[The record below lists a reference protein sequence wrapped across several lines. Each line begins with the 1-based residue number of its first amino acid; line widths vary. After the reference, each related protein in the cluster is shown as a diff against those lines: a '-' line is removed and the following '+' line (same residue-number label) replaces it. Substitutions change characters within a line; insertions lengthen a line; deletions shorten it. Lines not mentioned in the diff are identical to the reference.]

1 MAKHIISE
9 QYTFNPTTKTITIVG
24 KVLLQEEILL
34 ITNTTKNT
42 VIYNFSDPALG
53 MASFS
58 VQTPTIAGMVPTTTI
73 VLNYNTS
80 SHSATDR
87 LSIMFD
93 EYETAITP
101 AEGLMD
107 PVNKMRVSL
116 PQALIDTDFEYGTQP
131 TKWESIS
138 LINNRP
144 FAYYNIQSPITIT
157 GVNATN
163 NSRTI
168 TVLTTTPPAAGT
180 PIFIQDCVWGAADGL
195 YIVDSISAG
204 VSFNYTAKMR
214 YTGTT
219 GTIFTSGVT
228 SAYTGAVFTNAA
240 IPVTSY
246 SYVGNLI
253 SVTTTNPHGLGVG
266 NEIALTGS
274 TASTNAP
281 NGSWT
286 VAGVTSPT
294 VFTFYSSIGTPTGTV
309 ASGTLYCRPAGLVYH
324 RPFDGGV
331 QFSTLAQS
339 HNQQLIRQTRRYF
352 RYQSGKGIQM
362 STGTILRPNINI
374 DQMTASGSTIT
385 VVTKVPHQ
393 INPGTVVLIAN
404 ANEVGYNGSFTV
416 TQVLDPYKFV
426 FTAAVAPTVA
436 TASGN
441 YYMSVSSWYGATTRI
456 GMFDSQNGIFFEF
469 DGQQLYA
476 VRRNSTYQLSGA
488 VNITAGSAT
497 VAGATING
505 VSTLFS
511 KQLIPGDWIVI
522 RGMSYRV
529 ESIASDTSM
538 TIQPPYRGANN
549 LVNGVVSK
557 TIDLRVPQSQWNM
570 DRMDGTG
577 QSGTILDIHRM
588 QMFYMDYSWY
598 GAGFIRW
605 GFRGANGNVQY
616 CHKIVNNNVNY
627 EAYMRSGNLP
637 ARYETN
643 TFSKLSLLTAS
654 LTSGATSISLNYHDG
669 WPTAGTIFVRN
680 NTQTEYINF
689 TGKTQTALLSGTTT
703 VGSTTILMSNTTNV
717 AVGQAISSPYTQQG
731 AVVVSVVAN
740 VSVTMTLPAT
750 YTGTTSIAF
759 DPQLTGLTRAQ
770 AGGALTFTTVVGSPV
785 VTGAST
791 SGVQIGQFV
800 VGTGIPDN
808 AYVVS
813 FVSNTSVLLSE
824 AATAAGSVSLTFLA
838 MASTAQAFTYS
849 ATLPTAIELHSP
861 QFAPQISHWGTSVI
875 MDGRY
880 DDDKSFVFTTGTTT
894 ALAVAAGATNALI
907 SMRIGPSVS
916 NGVISSNIGERE
928 IINRMQL
935 ILRQLDLFSNGQFL
949 VTVVLNGTVSS
960 ATPTWTNVGGS
971 SLAQYVNHSTT
982 TTITGGEV
990 IYGFYLNSAGGT
1002 TNYTATSTDLNLVRD
1017 LGTSILSGGGTAPNA
1032 NIYPNGPDVI
1042 TIMCR
1047 NIGSASSNVF
1057 GRISWT
1063 EAQA

>member
-1 MAKHIISE
+1 MAKHILTE

-24 KVLLQEEILL
+24 RAFLQEEILL

-58 VQTPTIAGMVPTTTI
+58 IQTPTVAGMTPTTTI
-73 VLNYNTS
+73 VLNYNTA

-87 LSIMFD
+87 LAIMFD
-93 EYETAITP
+93 EYETAIIP
-101 AEGLMD
+101 AEAMTD
-107 PVNKMRVSL
+107 PVNKMRVST
-116 PQALIDTDFEYGTQP
+116 PQSMIDTDFEYSTQP

-138 LINNRP
+138 MINNRP
-144 FAYYNIQSPITIT
+144 FAYANTQSPITIT
-157 GVNATN
+157 NVTATN

-168 TVLTTTPPAAGT
+168 TVATTTPPTVGT
-180 PIFIQDCVWGAADGL
+180 PIFITDCTWGAADGL
-195 YIVDSISAG
+195 YIVDSIVAG
-204 VSFNYTAKMR
+204 TSFNYTAKMR
-214 YTGTT
+214 FTGTT
-219 GTIFTSGVT
+219 GTIYNSGQTTCYSGSVF
-228 SAYTGAVFTNAA
+228 TGASIA
-240 IPVTSY
+240 VTSY
-246 SYVGNLI
+246 SYTGNLI

-274 TASTNAP
+274 TATTNAP

-294 VFTFYSSIGTPTGTV
+294 VFTFYSSVGTPTGTV
-309 ASGTLYCRPAGLVYH
+309 ASGTLYVRPAGLVYH

-362 STGTILRPNINI
+362 STGTILRPNISI
-374 DQMTASGSTIT
+374 DQLTASGTTIT

-393 INPGTVVLIAN
+393 INPSTIVLIAG
-404 ANEVGYNGSFTV
+404 AIETGFNGAYTV
-416 TQVLDPYKFV
+416 TQVIDPYTFKY
-426 FTAAVAPTVA
+426 TASVAPTVT
-436 TASGN
+436 TASGVP
-441 YYMSVSSWYGATTRI
+441 YCSVSSWYGASTRI

-469 DGQQLYA
+469 DGQTMYA
-476 VRRNSTYQLSGA
+476 VRRNSTYQIAGT
-488 VNITAGSAT
+488 VNITAGSST
-497 VAGATING
+497 VTGATLNG

-511 KQLIPGDWIVI
+511 KQLSPGDWIVI

-538 TIQPPYRGANN
+538 TIQPPYRGASN
-549 LVNGVVSK
+549 LTNGIISK
-557 TIDLRVPQSQWNM
+557 TQDLKIPQSQWNM
-570 DRMDGTG
+570 DKMDGTG
-577 QSGTILDIHRM
+577 QSGMILDIHRM

-605 GFRGANGNVQY
+605 GFRGANGNVTY
-616 CHKIVNNNVNY
+616 CHKMVNNNVNY

-643 TFSKLSLLTAS
+643 TFSKLSTLTAS
-654 LTSGATSISLNYHDG
+654 LSAGGTSVNINNYEG
-669 WPTAGTIFVRN
+669 WPSSGTIFVRN

-689 TGKTQTALLSGTTT
+689 TGKTQSALLSGTTMQGST
-703 VGSTTILMSNTTNV
+703 VVTMSNTSGVVVGQAVSSPNTPWGAVVMSISANASVTLSLPAQYTGSTTL
-717 AVGQAISSPYTQQG
+717 
-731 AVVVSVVAN
+731 
-740 VSVTMTLPAT
+740 
-750 YTGTTSIAF
+750 AF

-770 AGGALTFTTVVGSPV
+770 AGGALTFTTTTGSPV
-785 VTGAST
+785 VTGVST
-791 SGVQIGQFV
+791 SGVQIGQYV

-813 FVSNTSVLLSE
+813 FVTNTSVQLSE
-824 AATAAGSVSLTFLA
+824 AATASGSVSLTFLA
-838 MASTAQAFTYS
+838 MAGAAQAFTYS
-849 ATLPTAIELHSP
+849 ATLPVAIELHSP

-880 DDDKSFVFTTGTTT
+880 DDDKSFVFTSGTTT
-894 ALAVAAGATNALI
+894 ALAVAASATNALM
-907 SMRIGPSVS
+907 SFRVGPTVS
-916 NGVISSNIGERE
+916 NGIISSNLGDRE
-928 IINRMQL
+928 IVNRMQM

-949 VTVVLNGTVSS
+949 VTIVLNGTVSS
-960 ATPTWTNVGGS
+960 ATPTWSNVGGS
-971 SLAQYVNHSTT
+971 SLAQYVNHSTA

-990 IYGFYLNSAGGT
+990 IYGFYLNSAGG

-1032 NIYPNGPDVI
+1032 GMYPNGPDMI

-1047 NIGSASSNVF
+1047 NIGSASANIF
-1057 GRISWT
+1057 GRVSWT

>member
-1 MAKHIISE
+1 MAKHIITE

-24 KVLLQEEILL
+24 RVFLQEEILL
-34 ITNTTKNT
+34 ITNVTKNT
-42 VIYNFSDPALG
+42 VIYNFSDPSLG

-58 VQTPTIAGMVPTTTI
+58 VQTPTVVGMVPTTTI

-80 SHSATDR
+80 SHSATDK

-101 AEGLMD
+101 SEALTD
-107 PVNKMRVSL
+107 PVNKMRVSM
-116 PQALIDTDFEYGTQP
+116 PQSMIDTDFEYGTQP

-144 FAYYNIQSPITIT
+144 FAFYNVQSPITIT

-163 NSRTI
+163 NSRTV
-168 TVLTTTPPAAGT
+168 TVLTASPPTVGT

-195 YIVDSISAG
+195 YIVDSVSAG
-204 VSFNYTAKMR
+204 VSFSYTAKMR

-219 GTIFTSGVT
+219 GSIYNSAATICYSGTVF
-228 SAYTGAVFTNAA
+228 TGAN

-246 SYVGNLI
+246 SYTGNII
-253 SVTTTNPHGLGVG
+253 SVTTTGPHGLGVG
-266 NEIALTGS
+266 NEIALTGT

-294 VFTFYSSIGTPTGTV
+294 VFTFYSSVGTPTGTV
-309 ASGTLYCRPAGLVYH
+309 SGGTLYVRPAGLVYH

-374 DQMTASGSTIT
+374 DQMTASGTTIT
-385 VVTKVPHQ
+385 VITRVPHQ
-393 INPGTVVLIAN
+393 INPGTVVLIAG
-404 ANEVGYNGSFTV
+404 AIESGYNGSFTV
-416 TQVLDPYKFV
+416 TQVIDPYTFK

-436 TASGN
+436 TASGS
-441 YYMSVSSWYGATTRI
+441 YYLSVSNWYGATTRI

-469 DGQQLYA
+469 DGQTLYA
-476 VRRNSTYQLSGA
+476 VRRNSTYQVSG
-488 VNITAGSAT
+488 VVSITAGSST
-497 VAGATING
+497 VTGGTVNG

-511 KQLIPGDWIVI
+511 KQLVPGDWIVI
-522 RGMSYRV
+522 RGMSYKV

-538 TIQPPYRGANN
+538 TIQPGYRGASN
-549 LVNGVVSK
+549 LTNGIVSK
-557 TIDLRVPQSQWNM
+557 TVDLRIPQSQWNM
-570 DRMDGTG
+570 DKMDGTG
-577 QSGTILDIHRM
+577 QSGTLLDIHRM

-643 TFSKLSLLTAS
+643 TFSKLSTLTAS
-654 LTSGATSISLNYHDG
+654 MSSGATTISINNTEG
-669 WPTAGTIFVRN
+669 WPSAGTIFVRN
-680 NTQTEYINF
+680 STQAEYINF
-689 TGKTQTALLSGTTT
+689 TGKTQTASLVGTTT
-703 VGSTTILMSNTTNV
+703 VGSATVLMTNTTNV
-717 AVGQAISSPYTQQG
+717 AVGQAVSSPNTQWG
-731 AVVVSVVAN
+731 AVVTAVTTN
-740 VSVTMTLPAT
+740 VSVTLSLPAT
-750 YTGTTSIAF
+750 FTGSTTISF

-770 AGGALTFTTVVGSPV
+770 AGGALTFTTVVGNPV

-813 FVSNTSVLLSE
+813 FVNNTSVLLSE
-824 AATAAGSVSLTFLA
+824 AATAAGSVSLTFLP
-838 MASTAQAFTYS
+838 MASTAQTFTYS
-849 ATLPTAIELHSP
+849 LTAPVSIELHSP

-894 ALAVAAGATNALI
+894 AISVAAAATNAVMSL
-907 SMRIGPSVS
+907 RIGPTVS
-916 NGVISSNIGERE
+916 NGLISSNLGDRE
-928 IINRMQL
+928 IVNRMQL

-949 VTVVLNGTVSS
+949 ITVVLNGTVSS

-971 SLAQYVNHSTT
+971 SLAQYVNHNAG

-1002 TNYTATSTDLNLVRD
+1002 NYTTTSVDLALIRD

-1032 NIYPNGPDVI
+1032 NFYPNGPDMI

-1047 NIGSASSNVF
+1047 NIGSAAANTF
-1057 GRISWT
+1057 ARMSWT

>member
-34 ITNTTKNT
+34 ITNVTKNT
-42 VIYNFSDPALG
+42 VIYNFSDPNLG

-80 SHSATDR
+80 SHLATDR

-93 EYETAITP
+93 EPDTSITP
-101 AEGLMD
+101 SESLTD
-107 PVNKMRVSL
+107 PVNRMRVST
-116 PQALIDTDFEYGTQP
+116 PQSMIDTDFEYGTQP

-138 LINNRP
+138 MVNNRP
-144 FAYYNIQSPITIT
+144 YAYPNVQSPITIT

-163 NSRTI
+163 NSRTV
-168 TVLTTTPPAAGT
+168 TVLTTSPPAVGT

-204 VSFNYTAKMR
+204 VSFSYTTRMR

-219 GTIFTSGVT
+219 GSIYNS
-228 SAYTGAVFTNAA
+228 SATVCYTGLLYTNAA

-246 SYVGNLI
+246 TYSGNVI
-253 SVTTTNPHGLGVG
+253 TVTTTNPHGLSVG
-266 NEIALTGS
+266 NEIALTGT

-286 VAGVTSPT
+286 VGTVISPT
-294 VFTFYSSIGTPTGTV
+294 VFTFYAAATPTGTV
-309 ASGTLYCRPAGLVYH
+309 ASGTLYTRPSGLVYH

-331 QFSTLAQS
+331 QFSTFAQS

-374 DQMTASGSTIT
+374 DQLTASGSTIT
-385 VVTKVPHQ
+385 VVTRVPHQ
-393 INPGTVVLIAN
+393 INPGTGVTISN
-404 ANEVGYNGSFTV
+404 AIEAGYNGTFVV
-416 TQVLDPYKFV
+416 TQVLDPYKFIY
-426 FTAAVAPTVA
+426 TATTAPTVA

-441 YYMSVSSWYGATTRI
+441 YYLTVSNWYGASTRI
-456 GMFDSQNGIFFEF
+456 GMFDNQNGIFFEF
-469 DGQQLYA
+469 DGQTLYA
-476 VRRNSTYQLSGA
+476 VRRNSTYQISGVVS
-488 VNITAGSAT
+488 VNAGSST
-497 VAGATING
+497 VTGSTVNN

-511 KQLIPGDWIVI
+511 KQLVPGDWVVI

-538 TIQPPYRGANN
+538 TIQPAYRGVSN
-549 LVNGVVSK
+549 LTNGIISK
-557 TIDLRVPQSQWNM
+557 TIDLRIPQNQWNL
-570 DRMDGTG
+570 DKMDGTG

-643 TFSKLSLLTAS
+643 TFSKLSTLTAS
-654 LTSGATSISLNYHDG
+654 LSAGATSISINNIEG
-669 WPTAGTIFVRN
+669 WPTAGTILVRN
-680 NTQTEYINF
+680 TTQVEYINF
-689 TGKTQTALLSGTTT
+689 TGKTQTASLVGTTT
-703 VGSTTILMSNTTNV
+703 IGSNIVVMTNTTNV
-717 AVGQAISSPYTQQG
+717 AVGQAVSSPNIPWG
-731 AVVVSVVAN
+731 AVVA
-740 VSVTMTLPAT
+740 SVTPNASITLSLPAT
-750 YTGTTSIAF
+750 YTGATTISF

-791 SGVQIGQFV
+791 TGVQVGQFV

-808 AYVVS
+808 TYVVS
-813 FVSNTSVLLSE
+813 FVNNTSVLLSD
-824 AATAAGSVSLTFLA
+824 AATAAGSVSITFLP
-838 MASTAQAFTYS
+838 MASTAQTFTYS
-849 ATLPTAIELHSP
+849 ATAPVAVELHSP
-861 QFAPQISHWGTSVI
+861 QFAPQISHWGTSII

-880 DDDKSFVFTTGTTT
+880 DDDKSFVFTSGTVT
-894 ALAVAAGATNALI
+894 ATAVAAAATNAVMSL
-907 SMRIGPSVS
+907 RIGPTVS
-916 NGVISSNIGERE
+916 NGIISSNIGDRD
-928 IINRMQL
+928 IVNRMQL
-935 ILRQLDLFSNGQFL
+935 VLRQLDLFSNGQFL

-960 ATPTWTNVGGS
+960 ATPVWSNVGGS
-971 SLAQYVNHSTT
+971 SLAQYVNHTAG
-982 TTITGGEV
+982 TTISGGEV
-990 IYGFYLNSAGGT
+990 IYGFYLNTAGGT
-1002 TNYTATSTDLNLVRD
+1002 NYTTTSVDLDLIRD

-1032 NIYPNGPDVI
+1032 NFFPNGPDMV

-1047 NIGSASSNVF
+1047 NIGSATANVF
-1057 GRISWT
+1057 SRVSWT